1 MKKRVDSLRVVVMG
15 AVLCAAFIIF
25 LTAVDNLDR
34 DRSGEGGRRLEE
46 SLRRACAACYSVEG
60 VYPPNLEY
68 LTSRYGIQIDEK
80 RYVVYYD
87 AIGMNLMPD
96 ITVLERNP

>member
-1 MKKRVDSLRVVVMG
+1 MRGVLMG
-15 AVLCAAFIIF
+15 LALCAVLLVF
-25 LTAVDNLDR
+25 LTAVGNLDR
-34 DRSGEGGRRLEE
+34 DRSGEGRRRLEE

-60 VYPPNLEY
+60 VYPPDLQY

-80 RYVVYYD
+80 RYAVYYD